1 MLALFNMN
9 CRICAQSPKQILC
22 GPALQIL
29 TFKEFEQ
36 VVEAR
41 CFQIL
46 LTILW
51 WKGLQFRHVSK
62 NPKTFLR
69 TGWNWKL
76 SVQSLGIMIPTKN
89 FGKVSQLFVIS
100 LVPTALGLI
109 CQLFCTVRREYSYL
123 PKRMAW
129 ADLVDLPNR
138 SHLSSFHSCWSLAKY
153 QAIMRKL
160 NTVQNGGVVGLV
172 SVSDNKIQT
181 SILIPRRGL
190 DKGN

>member
-1 MLALFNMN
+1 MSVFTRGTRNLINAAF
-9 CRICAQSPKQILC
+9 RIYIHRIVAGFIRHQLQNLLC
-22 GPALQIL
+22 VPTSQIL
-29 TFKEFEQ
+29 TFNEFEQ
-36 VVEAR
+36 VSEAR

-76 SVQSLGIMIPTKN
+76 SVQSLGIMIPITHKE
-89 FGKVSQLFVIS
+89 FWEGISQLFVIS

-109 CQLFCTVRREYSYL
+109 CQLFCTVRRENSYL

-129 ADLVDLPNR
+129 ADLVDLPNW
-138 SHLSSFHSCWSLAKY
+138 SH
-153 QAIMRKL
+153 
-160 NTVQNGGVVGLV
+160 
-172 SVSDNKIQT
+172 
-181 SILIPRRGL
+181 
-190 DKGN
+190 

>member
-1 MLALFNMN
+1 MSQLVSESVSDKQSQWSDSGPII
-9 CRICAQSPKQILC
+9 RAQSPKEMLC
-22 GPALQIL
+22 GPASQIL

-89 FGKVSQLFVIS
+89 FGRVSQLFVMY
-100 LVPTALGLI
+100 LVPNALGLI
-109 CQLFCTVRREYSYL
+109 CHLFCTVCREYSYL
-123 PKRMAW
+123 IKRMALAW
-129 ADLVDLPNR
+129 ANLVDLPTR
-138 SHLSSFHSCWSLAKY
+138 SH
-153 QAIMRKL
+153 
-160 NTVQNGGVVGLV
+160 
-172 SVSDNKIQT
+172 
-181 SILIPRRGL
+181 
-190 DKGN
+190 